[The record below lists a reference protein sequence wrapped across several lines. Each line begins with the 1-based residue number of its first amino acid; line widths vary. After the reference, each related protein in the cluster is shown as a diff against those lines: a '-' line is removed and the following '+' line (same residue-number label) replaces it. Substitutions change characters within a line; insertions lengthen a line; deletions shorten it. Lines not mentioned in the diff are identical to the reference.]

1 MKQDTITY
9 SNKILYA
16 AAKEVWGQMGQT
28 GEPPEVTADKL
39 REWVKPLPT
48 DEFFELL
55 AIANAELHIESTRLL
70 KEIPKE
76 PEPDSFIAKMWYR
89 IRRCRIQHA
98 IDVPTQIRVQIH
110 DSIKNKGITRY
121 FRVESELFKAN
132 IEDQE
137 ITNSEETK
145 PRMVVSWAAIAVLFG
160 WKDEK
165 GFTTI
170 KEQYGINSLE
180 DGVIAIHN
188 LWKIINK
195 EHSKK
200 FYHPLEP
207 ILKEWLIDNIPKI
220 EPEKRKDTAIAPE
233 GLRTATRY
241 KQSDALEVGDLPTCS
256 KELQQLPLFAEIV
269 DTQIV
274 PALPLE
280 LYEAVAGASQPAGR
294 GAPISQRIFINALL
308 AYPIGKRQ
316 DNTVK
321 LTTTLRDIKT
331 WLYPN
336 GNRNSHQDFIR
347 RLRKALLEVHNYRI
361 SWERR
366 EWHIIAVDALPT
378 TETKLD
384 DPLPFTIKLPEGMSA
399 ANGAMVKLH
408 PLRHYG
414 ATSAPKFRAW
424 VRLAYI
430 WDKAKIRNGGLRIY
444 ATIPKVKRND
454 NGYLIDQND
463 KLIRS
468 GDPYYYKGRWQV
480 KNGNAL
486 QNAWYHPYAIV
497 IGEERNPQNDKV
509 PVLSNTELIQ
519 LFYDDKPVNPNQKW
533 KRLHDA
539 KKHAMVMESEGHIVI
554 EQEAVDHK
562 RGIKGW
568 RILEPRKG
576 KIDIES

>member
-1 MKQDTITY
+1 MKQDTTTL
-9 SNKILYA
+9 SSEILRA
-16 AAKEVWGQMGQT
+16 AAKEEWKRMGQT
-28 GEPPEVTADKL
+28 GEPPEVTVDKL

-55 AIANAELHIESTRLL
+55 AVENAEAYIDSTRLL
-70 KEIPKE
+70 KEMPKE

-98 IDVPTQIRVQIH
+98 IDVPIQTRDIINIEEF
-110 DSIKNKGITRY
+110 SRY
-121 FRVESELFKAN
+121 FGLQYGT
-132 IEDQE
+132 IENLTE
-137 ITNSEETK
+137 IK
-145 PRMVVSWAAIAVLFG
+145 PRMVLPIEVIPFILDWSSTTEHEHDIIKRQYDGISISEEGVVAVH
-160 WKDEK
+160 K
-165 GFTTI
+165 
-170 KEQYGINSLE
+170 
-180 DGVIAIHN
+180 
-188 LWKIINK
+188 LWHTVEK
-195 EHSKK
+195 EHKGK
-200 FYHPLEP
+200 FAHPLEP
-207 ILKEWLIDNIPKI
+207 LVKEWIIDNIPKI
-220 EPEKRKDTAIAPE
+220 KPEKRKDTGIAPE

-256 KELQQLPLFAEIV
+256 KELQQLPLFAEIP

-280 LYEAVAGASQPAGR
+280 LYEAVAGSLHPAGR

-316 DNTVK
+316 DNAVK

-336 GNRNSHQDFIR
+336 GNRNSHQDFIEK
-347 RLRKALLEVHNYRI
+347 LREALLEVHNYRI

-378 TETKLD
+378 AETRLD
-384 DPLPFTIKLPEGMSA
+384 DPLPFTIRLPEGMNAS
-399 ANGAMVKLH
+399 NGAMVKLH

-424 VRLAYI
+424 IRLAYI

-444 ATIPKVKRND
+444 ATIPKVKRNEK
-454 NGYLIDQND
+454 GYLIDQND
-463 KLIRS
+463 ELIRS
-468 GDPYYYKGRWQV
+468 GDAYYCKGNWQV
-480 KNGNAL
+480 KNGSTL
-486 QNAWYHPYAIV
+486 QTAWYHPYAVV

-509 PVLSNTELIQ
+509 PVLSDTDLIQ
-519 LFYDDKPVNPNQKW
+519 LFYDDKHIKRSNHR
-533 KRLHDA
+533 KRLHEA
-539 KKHAMVMESEGHIVI
+539 KRHALEMESDGHIVI
-554 EQEAVDHK
+554 EQDAVDPK
-562 RGIKGW
+562 QGIKGW